1 MRGAGA
7 RGKPRLAGGEAA
19 PYRCRMVEGERP
31 GAPLFH
37 AVLTAQR
44 SLGGRGL
51 LWAAGVLGALAVAT
65 SAVFLVLGAWP
76 VAGFVGAEVGA
87 AVLLLLVHHRMGRAR
102 EELILDER
110 GLTVAR
116 IDWAG
121 HRQEERLQPA
131 WLKVALQPAEGSRAG
146 HIELAT
152 HGRRLAVGAFL
163 APDEQAEL
171 AAALERALERWRAP
185 VFC

>member
-1 MRGAGA
+1 
-7 RGKPRLAGGEAA
+7 
-19 PYRCRMVEGERP
+19 MVEGERP
-31 GAPLFH
+31 RAPLFH
-37 AVLTAQR
+37 AVLTAER

-51 LWAAGVLGALAVAT
+51 LWAAGLLGALAALTAV
-65 SAVFLVLGAWP
+65 VFLVLGAWP

-87 AVLLLLVHHRMGRAR
+87 AVLLLVLHHRAGRAR
-102 EELILDER
+102 EELTLDEA

-131 WLKVALQPAEGSRAG
+131 WLRVALHPPQGSRAG

-163 APDEQAEL
+163 APEEQAEL
-171 AAALERALERWRAP
+171 AAALERALDRWRAP
-185 VFC
+185 AFC